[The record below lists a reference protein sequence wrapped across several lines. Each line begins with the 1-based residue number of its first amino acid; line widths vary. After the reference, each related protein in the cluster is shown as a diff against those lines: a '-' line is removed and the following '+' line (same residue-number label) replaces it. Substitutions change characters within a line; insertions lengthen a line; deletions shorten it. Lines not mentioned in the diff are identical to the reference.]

1 MAFRAC
7 ATPIIP
13 LNEWKPFRRADV
25 VVLLNQS
32 SALERT
38 VSLSAD
44 PLPQ

>member
-1 MAFRAC
+1 MAISAS

-13 LNEWKPFRRADV
+13 LNEWKPFRRADM

-32 SALERT
+32 SALEWT